1 MSLTIQK
8 LFENFIDQEEPEA
21 IELCAEL
28 ELLEDNTTKM
38 KTMVFAFFQDYIQE
52 LKNSIGAPNDA
63 GYPLKMKFLVPA
75 TKKNVFM
82 EDRKCILNTWS
93 FGYWNQFSTIKKDI
107 KILCQKYDD
116 IADAKRK
123 FSNRLSREAAARG
136 ITFDSYLKDLGILEM
151 FGKFKKGMRTIYRK
165 LAPAAQRFGA
175 LQIVALK
182 AKALMWRIFKG
193 PKIWKTKKSTGSIEW
208 EFTIRLN
215 VDWANELGRLNTK
228 LTDDRISKANDLA
241 DSRFPVISKFKQ
253 PKGDLKILKKI
264 FGCIEE
270 GTQTAG
276 ITNHGR
282 EPYALDIIGET
293 LAELSLAK
301 FLDDID
307 NGRLNLF
314 PGEDSESES
323 PQTCPKT
330 PENALATDLSDDF
343 ESMNFDFS
351 DNFYSMGPLST
362 ESRTSL
368 VSSPNSEF
376 KSLDQLD
383 RMDLD

>member
-8 LFENFIDQEEPEA
+8 LFEDFIEQAEPEA

-28 ELLEDNTTKM
+28 DPLEDNTVKM
-38 KTMVFAFFQDYIQE
+38 KAMVFAFFQDYIQE
-52 LKNSIGAPNDA
+52 LKNGTEAPNNA
-63 GYPLKMKFLVPA
+63 GYPVKMKFVVPA

-82 EDRKCILNTWS
+82 EDRQCILNTWS
-93 FGYWNQFSTIKKDI
+93 FGYWNQFSTIKKEI

-116 IADAKRK
+116 IADVKRK
-123 FSNRLSREAAARG
+123 FSSRLSREAETRG
-136 ITFDSYLKDLGILEM
+136 VTFDSYLEDLGFLGM
-151 FGKFKKGMRTIYRK
+151 FDKLKNGMRILYRR
-165 LAPAAQRFGA
+165 LAPAAERFGA

-193 PKIWKTKKSTGSIEW
+193 PKIWKTKKSSGSIEW

-228 LTDDRISKANDLA
+228 LSDDRISNANGLA
-241 DSRFPVISKFKQ
+241 DFEFPVISKFKQ
-253 PKGDLKILKKI
+253 PKGGLKILKKV

-276 ITNHGR
+276 VTNHGR

-301 FLDDID
+301 FLDDMD
-307 NGRLNLF
+307 NGRLDLF
-314 PGEDSESES
+314 PDEDFKSGS

-330 PENALATDLSDDF
+330 PENPSATDLSDDF
-343 ESMNFDFS
+343 ESMNLSFS
-351 DNFYSMGPLST
+351 DNFYSMGPLFT

-368 VSSPNSEF
+368 VSSPNPDF
-376 KSLDQLD
+376 KSLD

>member
-8 LFENFIDQEEPEA
+8 LFEDFIEQAGPEA

-28 ELLEDNTTKM
+28 DPLEDNTTKM

-52 LKNSIGAPNDA
+52 LKNGTGAPNDA
-63 GYPLKMKFLVPA
+63 GYPVKMKFLVPA
-75 TKKNVFM
+75 TKKSVFM
-82 EDRKCILNTWS
+82 EDRQCILNTWS
-93 FGYWNQFSTIKKDI
+93 FGYWNQFSTIRKDI

-116 IADAKRK
+116 IADVKRN
-123 FSNRLSREAAARG
+123 FVSRLSREAAAHG
-136 ITFDSYLKDLGILEM
+136 VTFDAYLKDLGILEM
-151 FGKFKKGMRTIYRK
+151 FDKFKKGMRTLYRR
-165 LAPAAQRFGA
+165 LAPAAERFGA

-228 LTDDRISKANDLA
+228 LTDDRIFKANDLT
-241 DSRFPVISKFKQ
+241 DSEFPVISKFKQ
-253 PKGDLKILKKI
+253 PKGGLKILKKF
-264 FGCIEE
+264 FGCIGE

-276 ITNHGR
+276 VTNHGR

-301 FLDDID
+301 FLDDMD
-307 NGRLNLF
+307 NGRLDLF
-314 PGEDSESES
+314 PDEDSESES
-323 PQTCPKT
+323 PQTYPKT

-343 ESMNFDFS
+343 ESMNINLS
-351 DNFYSMGPLST
+351 DNFYTLT
-362 ESRTSL
+362 EWISINTSL
-368 VSSPNSEF
+368 ILPYIDILAVC
-376 KSLDQLD
+376 
-383 RMDLD
+383 